1 MKAIFTTI
9 AAIVLATTVMAQNG
23 KMKFSGL
30 IQDDKNETQLTMIS
44 LYNIN
49 SGSGD
54 TKMLIGQD
62 VVEGNNWFDVTMELG
77 KKYEMIIISNN
88 GQERVL
94 AIDTNTPNTID
105 KNKFRHAIKV
115 DMTGADLD
123 ITHSFLNNS
132 ESAGA
137 YNNSV
142 HIGELAYDE
151 KAEAFIHD
159 EYAIAGMP
167 LAASK

>member
-9 AAIVLATTVMAQNG
+9 AAIVLATTAMAQDG
-23 KMKFSGL
+23 KMKFAGL
-30 IQDDKNETQLTMIS
+30 IQDDRNETQLTMIS
-44 LYNIN
+44 LYQIN
-49 SGSGD
+49 TGSGD
-54 TKMLIGQD
+54 KKLMVGQD

-77 KKYEMIIISNN
+77 KKYEMVVISNN

-94 AIDTNTPNTID
+94 TIDTNTPNTVE
-105 KNKFRHAIKV
+105 KNKFRHSIKF

-123 ITHSFLNNS
+123 ITHSFLNKK
-132 ESAGA
+132 ESDKA

-142 HIGELAYDE
+142 QIGELAFNH

-159 EYAIAGMP
+159 EYATEEMP
-167 LAASK
+167 LTASK